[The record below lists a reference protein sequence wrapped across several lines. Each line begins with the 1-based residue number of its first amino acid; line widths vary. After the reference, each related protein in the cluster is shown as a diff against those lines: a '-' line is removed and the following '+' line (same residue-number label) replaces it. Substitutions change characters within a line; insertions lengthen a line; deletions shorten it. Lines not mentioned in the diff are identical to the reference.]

1 MKKTFKQLAF
11 LLAGLGVSTSMF
23 AQKFEAENG
32 TLTLDAEIVTCAS
45 CSNGKAVNTKG
56 GSITLPFTTTED
68 GYYNISIQVAAP
80 YGDKTNNFVLDN
92 STSSFSLLNNSTY
105 SNLKILSSQKIL
117 AGSHTLKITNSWG
130 WIHVDYIELVK
141 IDPAT
146 RFNLNKTLNNSNATP
161 EAACLYKFLLD
172 NYNKKIISGAMTL
185 NSIADSKPW
194 LIDYI
199 KANTGKEVALV
210 GIDFLHVN
218 AGYTWYNDNTPVD
231 DAIAYYKRNG
241 IPTMMWHW
249 RDPSR
254 ITNSFY
260 KKDANHTDGT
270 TFDITKINEPTS
282 TEYKAMLSDIDFVA
296 NQLKRAQAANVPII
310 WRPLHEAAG
319 GWFWWGA
326 KDGASCK
333 KLWQIMYDRMV
344 NFHGLNNLIWVW
356 TYETSEDGTW
366 YPGDEYVDI
375 IGRDIYTE
383 FAGSMIANDH
393 SSQIGAF
400 NSTNG
405 LYNGTKMITLSE
417 CGAVPLPAN
426 LKADEAAWSWFMPW
440 YKEYI
445 TDTKYHTVADW
456 QAIMSSSYVITLSDM
471 PVLSNYCLN
480 TSTFSSSDTESK
492 EAIYPTLV
500 DNVLHVNSESSNSL
514 ITIYNAMGAAI
525 KTFHTDSKESVLELS
540 DLKSGMYFIS
550 VNGKNTTKI
559 FKK

>member
-1 MKKTFKQLAF
+1 MKNTFIQLA
-11 LLAGLGVSTSMF
+11 LLFAGFGLSTSMF

-32 TLTLDAEIVTCAS
+32 TLTLDAEIVSCAT
-45 CSNGKAVNTKG
+45 CSNAKAVNTKG
-56 GSITLPFTTTED
+56 GNITIPFTTTTD
-68 GYYNISIQVAAP
+68 GYYDISIKVAAP

-92 STSSFSLLNNSTY
+92 ISTSFSLQNNSSY
-105 SNLKILSSQKIL
+105 STLKLLSSQKVI
-117 AGSHTLKITNSWG
+117 AGSHTLQITNSWG

-141 IDPAT
+141 IDPAS
-146 RFNLNKTLNNSNATP
+146 RFNVNKTLNNINATP
-161 EAACLYKFLLD
+161 EANCLYKFLLD
-172 NYNKKIISGAMTL
+172 NYTKKIISGAMTL
-185 NSIADSKPW
+185 NSIAESKAW

-199 KANTGKEVALV
+199 KVNTNKEVALV

-218 AGYTWYNDNTPVD
+218 AGYSWYNDDTPVD

-254 ITNSFY
+254 LTNSFY

-270 TFDITKINEPTS
+270 TFDISKINDPTS
-282 TEYKAMLSDIDFVA
+282 SEYKAMLSDIDYVA
-296 NQLKRAQAANVPII
+296 NQLKRAQTAKVPIL

-356 TYETSEDGTW
+356 TNEPSEDGTW

-375 IGRDIYTE
+375 VGRDIYTE

-393 SSQIGAF
+393 TSQIGSF

-417 CGAVPLPAN
+417 CGAVPLPVN

-445 TDTKYHTVADW
+445 TDTKYNTVADW
-456 QAIMSSSYVITLSDM
+456 QAIMSSDYVITLDEM
-471 PVLSNYCLN
+471 PVLSDYCLN
-480 TSTFSSSDTESK
+480 TAVFADQNEENSEGV
-492 EAIYPTLV
+492 YPTII
-500 DNVLHVNSESSNSL
+500 DQILHVKSETTSSIIS
-514 ITIYNAMGAAI
+514 IYNAQGMI
-525 KTFHTDSKESVLELS
+525 VKTINAEAKESIIEVSE
-540 DLKSGMYFIS
+540 LKSGMYFVSI
-550 VNGKNTTKI
+550 NGKNSTKI